1 MNQILYTGGKNKK
14 GGTGDMQKITIFFAI
29 FIIIFAICSILIGT
43 NLLTKVKNED
53 KNNNV
58 GSSNTTKEPEVKSNI
73 EVDFESQ
80 VGAVKV
86 IVKSNLEMQ
95 NIIYWWDQEEA
106 TTIEVNEKEYELEI
120 KSKHGTHNLNIEITD
135 KEGYVKTLEQV
146 IIGASEEE
154 LPKVTIGTDGVSNYV
169 IKATDDEKVDRIQ
182 IILNEETQEIE
193 VNAKE
198 FEHKVAIPQGDSVIE
213 VTVYNANGLSTNKK
227 AQIKNFGG

>member
-53 KNNNV
+53 QNNNV

-182 IILNEETQEIE
+182 IILNGETQEIE